1 MESPMAIAINA
12 YIEGAGGALR
22 NMVPHRFRD
31 GFFRMQRPG
40 NTIDCIHVEDERSI
54 CRYLAKGYQLAMS
67 AADGHSMP
75 SWQNSDQVRI
85 AVR

>member
-1 MESPMAIAINA
+1 MAIAINA
-12 YIEGAGGALR
+12 YVEGVGGAMR

-31 GFFRMQRPG
+31 GYYRMQRPG
-40 NTIDCIHVEDERSI
+40 DEISCLHVKDLRSV
-54 CRYLAKGYQLAMS
+54 CRYLNKGYQLAMS

-75 SWQNSDQVRI
+75 SWLAPDSVRI

>member
-1 MESPMAIAINA
+1 MAIAINA

-40 NTIDCIHVEDERSI
+40 DTIDCIHVEDERSI

-75 SWQNSDQVRI
+75 SWQNSEQGRIPVR
-85 AVR
+85 

>member
-1 MESPMAIAINA
+1 MAIAINA
-12 YIEGAGGALR
+12 YVEGAGGVLR

-40 NTIDCIHVEDERSI
+40 DEIDCLHVEDLRSV
-54 CRYLAKGYQLAMS
+54 CRYLNKGYQLAMS
-67 AADGHSMP
+67 SADGHSMP
-75 SWQNSDQVRI
+75 TWQPAEMVRI